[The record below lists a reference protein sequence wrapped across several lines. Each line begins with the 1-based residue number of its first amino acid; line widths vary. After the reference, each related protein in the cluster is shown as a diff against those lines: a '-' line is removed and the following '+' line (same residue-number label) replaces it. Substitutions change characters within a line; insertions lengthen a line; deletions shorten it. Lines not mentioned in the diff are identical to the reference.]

1 MTEGQ
6 PNPHD
11 LPVLQKWMQSV
22 IMHVDGVVEGIH
34 SSEAQQQIAVDASQI
49 ESVVTPSK
57 RRTSVQRLEVYAHA
71 YYARLVE
78 CLKSIYPLFAKTVGD
93 ELFDQFAIAYLQ
105 RYPSQSYTLNRL
117 GDRFPDFLEE
127 TSPARGADELGFED
141 FLVGLAV
148 TERSIDA
155 IFDGPGVEQAEVLSP
170 SQLEGISPEVFAE
183 ATFQMVPCLRL
194 HSFPFPISDFI
205 TAIKQDPQA
214 QMPEAAPSWLALTR
228 RDYVVRRVPLS
239 RWEYH
244 LLVRLAE
251 GLSVSQAIEGAFNE
265 VAPAEDISELLAAAF
280 QKFTNEQFFLAIH
293 LSPQRREG

>member
-22 IMHVDGVVEGIH
+22 IMNVDGVVEGIH

-49 ESVVTPSK
+49 ESVVSPSK
-57 RRTSVQRLEVYAHA
+57 RRTSVQRLEVYTHA
-71 YYARLVE
+71 YFARLVE

-105 RYPSQSYTLNRL
+105 QYPSQSYTLNRL

-127 TSPARGADELGFED
+127 TSPARGTDELEFED

-155 IFDGPGVEQAEVLSP
+155 IFDGPGVEQTAVLSP

-183 ATFQMVPCLRL
+183 ATFKMVPCLRL

-214 QMPEAAPSWLALTR
+214 QMPEVAPSWLALTR

-251 GLSVSQAIEGAFNE
+251 GRSVSQAIEGAVIE
-265 VAPAEDISELLAAAF
+265 VAPAEDISELLADAF
-280 QKFTNEQFFLAIH
+280 KKFTNEQFFLAID
-293 LSPQRREG
+293 LSPERREG

>member
-1 MTEGQ
+1 MTESQ

-127 TSPARGADELGFED
+127 TSPARRADELGFED

-155 IFDGPGVEQAEVLSP
+155 IFDGSGVEQAEVLSP
-170 SQLEGISPEVFAE
+170 SQLEGISPEAFAE
-183 ATFQMVPCLRL
+183 ATFQMVPSLRL

-251 GLSVSQAIEGAFNE
+251 GLSVFQAIEGAFNE

>member
-1 MTEGQ
+1 MAESKPSL
-6 PNPHD
+6 PN

-22 IMHVDGVVEGIH
+22 ITHVDGVVDGIH
-34 SSEAQQQIAVDASQI
+34 SPEARQHIAIDASQI
-49 ESVVTPSK
+49 ESVVSRSD

-71 YYARLVE
+71 YHARLVE

-105 RYPSQSYTLNRL
+105 QYPSRSYTLNRL

-127 TSPARGADELGFED
+127 TSPTRVTSELGFED

-148 TERSIDA
+148 AERSFDA
-155 IFDGPGVEQAEVLSP
+155 IFDGPGIEHTEAISP
-170 SQLEGISPEVFAE
+170 SDLQGISPESFAD
-183 ATFQMVPCLRL
+183 ATFRMVPCLRL
-194 HSFPFPISDFI
+194 HAFPFPISDFI

-214 QMPEAAPSWLALTR
+214 AIPAAASSWLALSR

-244 LLVRLAE
+244 LLMRLAE
-251 GLSVSQAIEGAFNE
+251 GLSVALAIEGAVIE
-265 VAPAEDISELLAAAF
+265 VGPSEDIPELLAAAF
-280 QKFTNEQFFLAIH
+280 QKFTSERFFLAIDVP
-293 LSPQRREG
+293 SERREG